1 MWLAQ
6 FVMGKTLNFFMKV
19 VRRVIGKKK
28 NIFV

>member
-6 FVMGKTLNFFMKV
+6 FVMGKTLNFFTKV

>member
-1 MWLAQ
+1 
-6 FVMGKTLNFFMKV
+6 MGKTLNFFMKV